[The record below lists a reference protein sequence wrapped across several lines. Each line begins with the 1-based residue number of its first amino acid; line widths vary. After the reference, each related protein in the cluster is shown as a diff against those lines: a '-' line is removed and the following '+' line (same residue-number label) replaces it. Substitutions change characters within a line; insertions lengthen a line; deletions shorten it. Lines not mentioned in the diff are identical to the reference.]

1 LHFTSLQTI
10 NNYFEM
16 IVSEVIRYG
25 GDVLKFAGD
34 AIFAEWPVIDTSSI
48 PSNCKSL
55 GSYESISLEQCAATA
70 ALCATSI
77 VKLCNDYPVIVSSG
91 VTREAGISNIV
102 GTLNVHC
109 GVGVGCVA
117 AIHVGDDTYRRELL
131 LVGDPIEQVRFDT
144 KKHLALHLS
153 TCSIPIFNL

>member
-1 LHFTSLQTI
+1 
-10 NNYFEM
+10 
-16 IVSEVIRYG
+16 
-25 GDVLKFAGD
+25 
-34 AIFAEWPVIDTSSI
+34 
-48 PSNCKSL
+48 
-55 GSYESISLEQCAATA
+55 
-70 ALCATSI
+70 
-77 VKLCNDYPVIVSSG
+77 
-91 VTREAGISNIV
+91 
-102 GTLNVHC
+102 VHC

>member
-1 LHFTSLQTI
+1 
-10 NNYFEM
+10 M

-34 AIFAEWPVIDTSSI
+34 AIFAEWPVVDTSTI
-48 PSNCKSL
+48 HSNYKSL
-55 GSYESISLEQCAATA
+55 GSNEASSLEQCAAAA
-70 ALCATSI
+70 ALCATNI

-91 VTREAGISNIV
+91 LTREAGISTTV

-117 AIHVGDDTYRRELL
+117 AVHVGDDTYRRELL
-131 LVGDPIEQVRFDT
+131 LVGDPIDQVRVDT
-144 KKHLALHLS
+144 KQVA
-153 TCSIPIFNL
+153 